1 MIKNIKHRI
10 RKRKHVHYMTQIV
23 CELHNEIFND
33 ALNEVINKNKA
44 LLIKKYNRR
53 LKLILY

>member
-1 MIKNIKHRI
+1 MIDIKKYY
-10 RKRKHVHYMTQIV
+10 RKRRHVHYMTQMI
-23 CELHNEIFND
+23 CDLHNEIFND

-53 LKLILY
+53 LNLILY

>member
-1 MIKNIKHRI
+1 MIKKIKKHI
-10 RKRKHVHYMTQIV
+10 RKRKHVHYMTQVV

-33 ALNEVINKNKA
+33 ALNDKINRNKA

>member
-1 MIKNIKHRI
+1 MIKNIKNHI
-10 RKRKHVHYMTQIV
+10 RKRKHVHYMSQLV

-33 ALNEVINKNKA
+33 ALNEKLNKNKA

-53 LKLILY
+53 ILHK

>member
-1 MIKNIKHRI
+1 
-10 RKRKHVHYMTQIV
+10 MTQIV

>member
-1 MIKNIKHRI
+1 MKNIKKYF
-10 RKRKHVHYMTQIV
+10 RKRKHVHYMVQIV

-33 ALNEVINKNKA
+33 ALNNKINKNKA

>member
-1 MIKNIKHRI
+1 MIKKIKKYI
-10 RKRKHVHYMTQIV
+10 RKRKHVSYMTQVV

-33 ALNEVINKNKA
+33 ALNDRINKNKA
-44 LLIKKYNRR
+44 LLVKKYNRR

>member
-1 MIKNIKHRI
+1 MKSIKKYI
-10 RKRKHVHYMTQIV
+10 RKRKHIHYMTQTV
-23 CELHNEIFND
+23 CDLHNEIFND

-53 LKLILY
+53 LTLILY

>member
-1 MIKNIKHRI
+1 MINKIKKHI
-10 RKRKHVHYMTQIV
+10 RKRKHVHYMVQTV

-33 ALNEVINKNKA
+33 ALNDKINKNKA

>member
-1 MIKNIKHRI
+1 MIKSIKHHV
-10 RKRKHVHYMTQIV
+10 RKRKHIHYMTQTV
-23 CELHNEIFND
+23 CDLHNEIFND